1 MADVKHKID
10 IDFLRQL
17 DRYSLYVKKRVS
29 TVYAGNRP
37 STRAGHGIDTLGYRE
52 YYRGDEMKDID
63 WKAYGRTE
71 KLYVRQFEEEKT
83 LTAHILLDVSK
94 SMDYGSGTVTK
105 YEYASMFAL
114 GVAYMIARS
123 NDKYALSLFAD
134 ELEIHE
140 AKRGTKELLKIVDR
154 LAARPL
160 GGVTDLDACS
170 HTYRKMIRSRS
181 LVVIISD
188 FLEDPQ
194 HIEAAVRRFS
204 GNDLMLVR
212 ILDPDEQELPL
223 IGDARFRDMETN
235 VEFKSFVSEAFKKDY
250 KKALDD
256 HTARIKAACSRAGA
270 SFFSFTTD
278 TPVFDAFLTALGRRV

>member
-37 STRAGHGIDTLGYRE
+37 STRAGHGIDTIGYRE

-63 WKAYGRTE
+63 WKAYGRTD

-94 SMDYGSGTVTK
+94 SMDYGSGPVTK
-105 YEYASMFAL
+105 YEFAAMFAL
-114 GVAYMIARS
+114 GAAYLAARS
-123 NDKYALSLFAD
+123 NDKYAISLFAD
-134 ELEIHE
+134 ETEIHE
-140 AKRGTKELLKIVDR
+140 AKRGMKELLRAVDR
-154 LAARPL
+154 LASRPL
-160 GGVTDLDACS
+160 EGRTDLDACS
-170 HTYRKMIRSRS
+170 HMYRKMIRSRS
-181 LVVIISD
+181 LVIIISD
-188 FLEDPQ
+188 FLEDPL

-212 ILDPDEQELPL
+212 VLDPDEQDLPV
-223 IGDARFRDMETN
+223 IGDARFCDMETG
-235 VEFKSFVSEAFKKDY
+235 VEFKSFVSDAFKKDY
-250 KKALDD
+250 KKALDE
-256 HTARIKAACSRAGA
+256 HTDRIKAACGRVGA
-270 SFFSFTTD
+270 SFYSFTAD
-278 TPVFDAFLTALGRRV
+278 TPVFDAFLTALGRRF